1 MKHDAAAPKLVVASI
16 ICRLNHWITKI
27 EESKHSFPE
36 TLTRSFCWGQVLRQ
50 NRKSSQQR
58 CSCWSPKKIDSAK
71 WMTTDYWCNAILWS
85 MLRCYIHIPDLLLN
99 DSKSQH
105 MSWPA
110 GSSKWHPDVD
120 AYRPISG
127 PTSKTVTSVFK
138 RHSTSR
144 NHEVQTSLKDC
155 CCHVPQPPKRLESG
169 SIFCFFLKLS
179 IGHRDSEI
187 FN

>member
-1 MKHDAAAPKLVVASI
+1 MQLLVTQKN
-16 ICRLNHWITKI
+16 R
-27 EESKHSFPE
+27 
-36 TLTRSFCWGQVLRQ
+36 FCKM
-50 NRKSSQQR
+50 N
-58 CSCWSPKKIDSAK
+58 
-71 WMTTDYWCNAILWS
+71 DYWCNAILWS

-105 MSWPA
+105 MSLCSLKDPNSWQTFFNDWPA

-169 SIFCFFLKLS
+169 SMFCFFLKLS
-179 IGHRDSEI
+179 ISHRDSEI
-187 FN
+187 FNN